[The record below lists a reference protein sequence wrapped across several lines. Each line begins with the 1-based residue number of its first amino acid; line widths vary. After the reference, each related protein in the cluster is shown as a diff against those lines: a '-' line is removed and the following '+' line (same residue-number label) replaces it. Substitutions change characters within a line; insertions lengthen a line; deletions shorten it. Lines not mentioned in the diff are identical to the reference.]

1 MTAYGIVSKGNGE
14 AFLTRE
20 KHTSLTS
27 GGGQAGQG
35 YPCVLAE
42 RGEAMTDKEKSLLI
56 ELLEEWMYE
65 KEDADRT
72 LSILGLIDEIK
83 ETMSEV

>member
-20 KHTSLTS
+20 KHMSLTS

-42 RGEAMTDKEKSLLI
+42 RGEVMTDKEKKLLI

-65 KEDADRT
+65 KEDAERT
-72 LSILGLIDEIK
+72 MSILNLIEEIK
-83 ETMSEV
+83 ETIREV

>member
-35 YPCVLAE
+35 YPCVLTE
-42 RGEAMTDKEKSLLI
+42 KGEAMTDKEKSLLI

-72 LSILGLIDEIK
+72 MSILNLIEEIK
-83 ETMSEV
+83 ETMREV